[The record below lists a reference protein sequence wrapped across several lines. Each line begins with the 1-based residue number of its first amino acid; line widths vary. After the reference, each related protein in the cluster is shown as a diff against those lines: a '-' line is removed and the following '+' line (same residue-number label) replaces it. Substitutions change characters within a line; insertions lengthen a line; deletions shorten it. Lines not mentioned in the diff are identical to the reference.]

1 MLRER
6 LVAYRKEN
14 RLTQAQLAN
23 QVHVSRQTVSHWE
36 TGQSTPDIQSL
47 IFLCNLYHITVEE
60 LLDDKLVAMRA
71 KTILKRS
78 RQLTLGIG
86 IMIMATYASFLS
98 SRWLLFTYAMMLTT
112 AFSTIGVMFCLTLIK
127 ITKPFRLLTCQ
138 ALTHYLM
145 TGQIPVGRRPKIS
158 CWQLF
163 LLTGFGV
170 CLELILTISLGITYL
185 GWAI

>member
-6 LVAYRKEN
+6 LIAYRKEN
-14 RLTQAQLAN
+14 RFTQTELAN
-23 QVHVSRQTVSHWE
+23 QIHVSRQTISHWE

-47 IFLCNLYHITVEE
+47 IFLCDLYNRIIRRQTGCHAG
-60 LLDDKLVAMRA
+60 KSNF
-71 KTILKRS
+71 KTES
-78 RQLTLGIG
+78 ATDIG
-86 IMIMATYASFLS
+86 YRRNDHGHLCLPFS

-127 ITKPFRLLTCQ
+127 ITKPFRLSTCQ

-158 CWQLF
+158 GWQLL
-163 LLTGFGV
+163 LLTGVGI
-170 CLELILTISLGITYL
+170 CLGLILTLLLGITYL